1 VPARTGL
8 ELDLTLTSRCVAC
21 QAERPAEGKRILS
34 TRDERGTTFIVQS
47 ETPCE
52 HCGER
57 RIRVEFRVEG

>member
-1 VPARTGL
+1 VPARTGI
-8 ELDLTLTSRCVAC
+8 ELDLTLTSRCVTCKADR
-21 QAERPAEGKRILS
+21 AAEGRRILS
-34 TRDERGTTFIVQS
+34 TKGEHGTTFVIAS